1 MPENQWGRD
10 LWLLLAVSVP
20 FIFLGVGSVSFLDP
34 DEGMYGAIAR
44 EMAENG
50 DWITPRFNG
59 VRYLEKP
66 PLHFWLS
73 ALTIAAFGPSEW
85 AVRLWS
91 GIPALGT
98 ALLLWRMGDWLY
110 GRHAGLLAGLIFAT
124 SVGVFRYVRVAAT
137 DFLLV
142 FSLTLS
148 LFGFA
153 RSLLL
158 GRGGRTDYLL
168 FYLGAALAVLSKG
181 LIGLVFPVVVAG
193 LFLWFSRVDL
203 KLGQV
208 NLKRGLLLFFSLTLP
223 WHLLAGWKNSGFLWF
238 YFADNQFLRFLNT
251 RAFIEDDVPIQTF
264 SFLLVTLIWFFPWS
278 LFLPVAL
285 RQGFPRS
292 GLNLPANERLRL
304 LVGLWALGVIG
315 FFSFTSS
322 KLEHYSLPALP
333 ALSLMAGGCWAQAL
347 AQPGP
352 ARALGWSLAVGAGI
366 SSLVGL
372 GLVLF
377 IDSLTPGA
385 VFSVF
390 AHLNVYYRILQE
402 QGLEFPFSVR
412 PLIPLLKW
420 LGFILLAGP
429 LTAIFLFRF
438 RRLWHSFYVLVGIA
452 AGIAILVF
460 RLDFLVESHHSSKS
474 AARILAA
481 QSKPGDVIVHEGSLE
496 YSAGLPFY
504 TQRRIQVLNGKRG
517 DLDFGSH
524 YPEARGLFLDDVEFR
539 RLWKG
544 PQRVFLVTRS
554 LVRKSIL
561 ERLPKEEIFLIG
573 QYDSRRL
580 YANKPVSTL
589 DGP

>member
-1 MPENQWGRD
+1 MPENQRWRD
-10 LWLLLAVSVP
+10 LSLLLAVSVP
-20 FIFLGVGSVSFLDP
+20 FVFFGVGSFSFLDP

-110 GRHAGLLAGLIFAT
+110 GRHAGLLAGLIFAA

-142 FSLTLS
+142 FSLTLA
-148 LFGFA
+148 LFGFV
-153 RSLLL
+153 RSLLF

-181 LIGLVFPVVVAG
+181 LIGFVFPVVVVG
-193 LFLWFSRVDL
+193 LFLWFSRVDV
-203 KLGQV
+203 KLSQV
-208 NLKRGLLLFFSLTLP
+208 NLKRGLFLFLSLTLP

-238 YFADNQFLRFLNT
+238 YFADNQFLRFLDT
-251 RAFIEDDVPIQTF
+251 RAFIEDDVPMKTV

-278 LFLPVAL
+278 LFLPVAW
-285 RQGFPRS
+285 RQGFPRV
-292 GLNLPANERLRL
+292 LPDRPLNERLRL
-304 LVGLWALGVIG
+304 LVGIWALGIIG
-315 FFSFTSS
+315 FFSLSSS
-322 KLEHYSLPALP
+322 KLEHYSLPAIP
-333 ALSLMAGGCWAQAL
+333 ALSLMVGGCWAQAL
-347 AQPGP
+347 GQSGSSTGL
-352 ARALGWSLAVGAGI
+352 RWSLGI
-366 SSLVGL
+366 GGGMCSLAGL
-372 GLVLF
+372 GLVLL
-377 IDSLTPGA
+377 ISSLTPEA
-385 VFSVF
+385 AFS
-390 AHLNVYYRILQE
+390 ALAYLNVYYRILQE
-402 QGLEFPFSVR
+402 QGLLFPFSVG
-412 PLIPLLKW
+412 PFIPLLRG
-420 LGFILLAGP
+420 LGLILLVGAP
-429 LTAIFLFRF
+429 AAFLFFRF
-438 RRLWHSFYVLVGIA
+438 QRLWDSFYVLVGMA
-452 AGIAILVF
+452 AGIAIFVF
-460 RLDFLVESHHSSKS
+460 RLDLLVESHHSSKS
-474 AARILAA
+474 AARLLLA
-481 QSKPGDVIVHEGSLE
+481 QSKPGDIIVHEGSLE

-504 TQRRIQVLNGKRG
+504 TKRRIHVLNGKRG

-524 YPEARGLFLDDVEFR
+524 YPESRALFLDDTEFT
-539 RLWKG
+539 RLWNG
-544 PQRVFLVTRS
+544 RQRVFLVTRS
-554 LVRKSIL
+554 QVRGSVL
-561 ERLPKEEIFLIG
+561 NRLPKEEIFLIG

-580 YANKPVSTL
+580 YANKPVSMV